1 MSKTHHKELSDS
13 NFLASWQF
21 KDGEDMILTISKI
34 EKEEVYNP
42 QSHSNESVPVAH
54 FEGDVKPLILN
65 ATNRERMELVLGSPY
80 IEDWIG
86 KKIALHTE
94 NVKYKG
100 QMTQGI
106 RVNPNINPNKAQAK
120 AKPKV
125 DLIMLTKKSENW
137 AGVVSYVESNRNM
150 DFSEIV
156 TKLKTKYKM
165 SKTTEGE
172 LELIHGGDE

>member
-106 RVNPNINPNKAQAK
+106 RVNPNVNPNKAQAK
-120 AKPKV
+120 PAPKQ
-125 DLIMLTKKSENW
+125 DLVMLTKKTDNW
-137 AGVVSYVESNRNM
+137 DKVVSYVESNKDK
-150 DFSEIV
+150 DFNQVMSQ
-156 TKLKTKYKM
+156 LKTKYKM
-165 SKTTEGE
+165 SKTVEGE
-172 LELIHGGDE
+172 LEQIHNG

>member
-21 KDGEDMILTISKI
+21 KDGEDMILTITKI

-106 RVNPNINPNKAQAK
+106 RVNPNVNPNKEKAK
-120 AKPKV
+120 ATPKK
-125 DLIMLTKKSENW
+125 DLVMLTKKSDSW
-137 AGVVSYVESNRNM
+137 DKVVSYVESNKDK
-150 DFSEIV
+150 DFSQV
-156 TKLKTKYKM
+156 MNQLKTKYKM
-165 SKTTEGE
+165 SKTVEGE
-172 LELIHGGDE
+172 LEQMHEG

>member
-106 RVNPNINPNKAQAK
+106 RVNPNVNPNKAK
-120 AKPKV
+120 AKPAPKQ
-125 DLIMLTKKSENW
+125 DLVMLTKKTDNW
-137 AGVVSYVESNRNM
+137 DKVVSYVESNKDK
-150 DFSEIV
+150 DFNQVMSQ
-156 TKLKTKYKM
+156 LKTKYKM
-165 SKTTEGE
+165 SKTVEGE
-172 LELIHGGDE
+172 LEQIHNG

>member
-1 MSKTHHKELSDS
+1 MIKTHHKEMSDS
-13 NFLASWQF
+13 NFLSSWQF
-21 KDGEDMILTISKI
+21 KDGEDMILTITKI

-106 RVNPNINPNKAQAK
+106 RVNPNVNPNKEKAK
-120 AKPKV
+120 ATPKK
-125 DLIMLTKKSENW
+125 DLVMLTKKSDSW
-137 AGVVSYVESNRNM
+137 DKVVSYVESNKDK
-150 DFSEIV
+150 DFSQV
-156 TKLKTKYKM
+156 MNQLKTKYKM
-165 SKTTEGE
+165 SKTVEGE
-172 LELIHGGDE
+172 LEQMHEG